1 MSQVILL
8 RHGQANSEARDES
21 GYDKLSALGHQQARW
36 LGEHFATSGE
46 IFARVY
52 RGSLRRHAET
62 ARSMGFEAAQ
72 EDARLD
78 EMAFFQLALLL
89 QQQHGI
95 GFPKEREAFAAH
107 LPVLLEHWRRDE
119 IADAPETFAQ
129 FETPVR
135 DALSDIAAGD
145 GRALVV
151 TSGGLIAMAIRH
163 VLGLDVP
170 AMAQLCLSVENS
182 SLHRL
187 QAMPGGLTLVQ
198 FNALPHLEHPHR
210 QHARSHL

>member
-1 MSQVILL
+1 MSQVILV
-8 RHGQANSEARDES
+8 RHGQANSEARDETS
-21 GYDKLSALGHQQARW
+21 YDRLSSLGHQQARW

-46 IFARVY
+46 VFARVY

-62 ARSMGFEAAQ
+62 AHAMGFDAAQ

-78 EMAFFQLALLL
+78 EMAFFQLATLL
-89 QQQHGI
+89 QQQHGV
-95 GFPKEREAFAAH
+95 GFPRERDAFAIH

-119 IADAPETFAQ
+119 IAQAPETFAQ
-129 FETPVR
+129 FETRVR
-135 DALSDIAAGD
+135 EALDDIAAGE

-187 QAMPGGLTLVQ
+187 QPVQGGLSLMQ
-198 FNALPHLEHPHR
+198 FNALPHLEHPQR